1 MVSSCRAAK
10 TNKTG
15 NTPGSYRAPPVLRK
29 QIPKNEKETRPIGM
43 PTTANKVLECAVT
56 MLLEPI
62 YGQDFID
69 GSYGFRLNR
78 NTHDALEAIRQSLM
92 QMGGG
97 WVLDVDV
104 QKY

>member
-1 MVSSCRAAK
+1 M
-10 TNKTG
+10 TG
-15 NTPGSYRAPPVLRK
+15 HPHDGQQGVGAS
-29 QIPKNEKETRPIGM
+29 
-43 PTTANKVLECAVT
+43 VT

-62 YGQDFID
+62 YEQGFID

-78 NTHDALEAIRQSLM
+78 NTHDALEVIRQSLM

-104 QKY
+104 QKEVAIYLSLTLPLSLILPGALCPP